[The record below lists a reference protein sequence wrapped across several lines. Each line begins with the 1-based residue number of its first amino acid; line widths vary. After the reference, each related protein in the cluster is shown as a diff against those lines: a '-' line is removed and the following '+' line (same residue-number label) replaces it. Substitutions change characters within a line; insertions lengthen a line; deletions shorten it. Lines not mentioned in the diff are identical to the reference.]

1 MPAAQTTDALMAR
14 RTSRWRPRRID
25 TSFPATLAH
34 VPTSPMVI
42 ATTAGAIHGRPPP
55 AVVAT

>member
-1 MPAAQTTDALMAR
+1 MPAAQTRAAVMAR

-25 TSFPATLAH
+25 ISLPITLAH

-42 ATTAGAIHGRPPP
+42 ATTAGAIHGRP
-55 AVVAT
+55 ASVVAAT